1 MWEFRKLSASKPKG
15 YVKTVATKFNSL
27 DREVKAIIVTVAI
40 WLLLCIGLYL
50 NNTESDAIDMEYY
63 DSIDNSETERLAWK
77 IGLPNGLLSPWQ

>member
-15 YVKTVATKFNSL
+15 YAKTVATKFNRL

-50 NNTESDAIDMEYY
+50 NNSESDAIDMEYY
-63 DSIDNSETERLAWK
+63 DDVNNTDTERLA
-77 IGLPNGLLSPWQ
+77 